1 MHDYAQLDTDLAN
14 NTLPSVVFVK
24 PIGYKTE
31 HPGLGQQLSPGVAFV
46 RSTIDAIARSKA
58 AKHTL
63 VLLTYDEGGGY
74 YDHVRTPPTSTVDN
88 QPYGPRIPAIAVG
101 PFARAGAVSHTQ
113 LEHASIVKFIEWNW
127 LAGKTGQLAG
137 RDATAHNLGSLL
149 DPALHV
155 PA

>member
-1 MHDYAQLDTDLAN
+1 
-14 NTLPSVVFVK
+14 
-24 PIGYKTE
+24 
-31 HPGLGQQLSPGVAFV
+31 VAFV
-46 RSTIDAIARSKA
+46 RSTIDAIEHSKA

-63 VLLTYDEGGGY
+63 VLLTYDESGGY
-74 YDHVRTPPTSTVDN
+74 YDHVRTPPASTVD
-88 QPYGPRIPAIAVG
+88 QQAYGPRLPTIAVG
-101 PFARAGAVSHTQ
+101 PFARSGAVSHTQ

-127 LAGKTGQLAG
+127 LAGKTGQLDG